1 MLNLLKALRQDEHGV
16 ILSTEIVIVGSLLV
30 IGLITGVACLQKSV
44 NGELQDLAGAI
55 GALDQSYSF
64 SSFRKAATL
73 GRCCAYTAGSSY
85 SNCENDSEKCGDIVG
100 CHEVRRVQV
109 SPCNAC
115 GGTSTTGCS
124 SCGSSVSPCGSGPC
138 GSAPCGSAPCGS
150 APCGSAPCGSAPCGS
165 APCGSAPC
173 GSAPCGSAPC
183 GSASGGSAPCGN
195 APCGTVNGARVI
207 GTGVPGMKVTEFPL
221 SPRVELIAPVAV
233 PGCQDCS
240 STEVSGG
247 AAVQHSSSEVIVVP
261 AEHGAPSVA
270 PTAPN
275 NPSVP
280 PVPENSLVPVPE
292 KNPIPPQA

>member
-85 SNCENDSEKCGDIVG
+85 SNCENDGEKCGDIVG
-100 CHEVRRVQV
+100 CHEVRQVEV
-109 SPCNAC
+109 SPCGAC

-138 GSAPCGSAPCGS
+138 GSAPCGAAPCGS
-150 APCGSAPCGSAPCGS
+150 TPCGK
-165 APCGSAPC
+165 
-173 GSAPCGSAPC
+173 
-183 GSASGGSAPCGN
+183 

-240 STEVSGG
+240 STEVSAGP
-247 AAVQHSSSEVIVVP
+247 AVRHSSSEVIVVP

-280 PVPENSLVPVPE
+280 PVPEKSLTPVPE
-292 KNPIPPQA
+292 KNSIPPQA

>member
-100 CHEVRRVQV
+100 CHEVRQVQV
-109 SPCNAC
+109 SPCGAC

-124 SCGSSVSPCGSGPC
+124 SCGSSVNPCGSG
-138 GSAPCGSAPCGS
+138 
-150 APCGSAPCGSAPCGS
+150 
-165 APCGSAPC
+165 PC

-183 GSASGGSAPCGN
+183 GSASGGSAPCGK

-207 GTGVPGMKVTEFPL
+207 GTGVPGMKVTEYPL
-221 SPRVELIAPVAV
+221 SPRVEVIAPVAV

-270 PTAPN
+270 PTAPK

>member
-16 ILSTEIVIVGSLLV
+16 ILSTEIVIIGSLLV
-30 IGLITGVACLQKSV
+30 IGLITGLACLQKSV

-64 SSFRKAATL
+64 SSFRKAATH

-85 SNCENDSEKCGDIVG
+85 SNCENEIEKRGDIVG
-100 CHEVRRVQV
+100 CHEVRQVQV
-109 SPCNAC
+109 SACGAC

-124 SCGSSVSPCGSGPC
+124 SCGSSVNPCGSG
-138 GSAPCGSAPCGS
+138 
-150 APCGSAPCGSAPCGS
+150 
-165 APCGSAPC
+165 
-173 GSAPCGSAPC
+173 PCGSAPC
-183 GSASGGSAPCGN
+183 GSASGGSAPCGK

-207 GTGVPGMKVTEFPL
+207 GTGVPGMKVTEYPL
-221 SPRVELIAPVAV
+221 SPRVEAVAPVAV

-240 STEVSGG
+240 STAVSGG

-270 PTAPN
+270 PADPQK
-275 NPSVP
+275 PAVP
-280 PVPENSLVPVPE
+280 PTPASPLVPVPE
-292 KNPIPPQA
+292 KNTIPPQA

>member
-30 IGLITGVACLQKSV
+30 IGLITGIACLQKSV

-64 SSFRKAATL
+64 SSFRKAATH

-100 CHEVRRVQV
+100 CSETRQVQV
-109 SPCNAC
+109 SAC
-115 GGTSTTGCS
+115 GVCGGASTTGCS
-124 SCGSSVSPCGSGPC
+124 SCGSSPC
-138 GSAPCGSAPCGS
+138 GSAPCGTTPCGS
-150 APCGSAPCGSAPCGS
+150 APCGTAPCGK
-165 APCGSAPC
+165 
-173 GSAPCGSAPC
+173 
-183 GSASGGSAPCGN
+183 

-207 GTGVPGMKVTEFPL
+207 GTGVPGMKVTEYPL
-221 SPRVELIAPVAV
+221 SPRVEQVAPVVV

-240 STEVSGG
+240 STEVHNG

-261 AEHGAPSVA
+261 AEDGAPTVA
-270 PTAPN
+270 PTAPQS
-275 NPSVP
+275 PAVP
-280 PVPENSLVPVPE
+280 PTPASPLVPVPE
-292 KNPIPPQA
+292 KSTIPPQA